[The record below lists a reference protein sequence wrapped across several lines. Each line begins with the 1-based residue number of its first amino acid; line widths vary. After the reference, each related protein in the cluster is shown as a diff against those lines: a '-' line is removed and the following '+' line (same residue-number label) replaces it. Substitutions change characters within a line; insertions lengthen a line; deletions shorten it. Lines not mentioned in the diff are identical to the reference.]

1 MPQIEFAYNR
11 VVRNTTNLSPFEV
24 VYGFN
29 PISLLDLLPLLDT
42 TSLLYREWVSRFKFI
57 KKYHEK
63 VKNHIKKQK

>member
-42 TSLLYREWVSRFKFI
+42 TSLLYRE
-57 KKYHEK
+57 
-63 VKNHIKKQK
+63 